1 MKKSLVIKNLKRKK
15 ISVGVVGL
23 GYVGLPLLKLISD
36 KKVKAFGFDLDKR
49 KINSLKKNVSYI
61 SDLKNN
67 ELKNINK
74 KFLFFKKDFK
84 NVKFVDY
91 IIICLPTP
99 LKKNL
104 SPDMRSITECFKT
117 LKEYIREGQTIILE
131 STVYTGATEDI
142 FLKF

>member
-67 ELKNINK
+67 
-74 KFLFFKKDFK
+74 
-84 NVKFVDY
+84 
-91 IIICLPTP
+91 
-99 LKKNL
+99 
-104 SPDMRSITECFKT
+104 
-117 LKEYIREGQTIILE
+117 
-131 STVYTGATEDI
+131 
-142 FLKF
+142 